1 MLAITK
7 IISNLDIVVVVLAGV
22 VFVAAVVLFLC
33 PVKLPVGKFVYK
45 VTCIIYRTSY
55 TRLVMTPLTERC
67 YRILLMALDLHR
79 GGMVCGETATGKT
92 ETIKDLAKAVAKQC
106 VGFNC
111 SENFHYG
118 KI

>member
-1 MLAITK
+1 
-7 IISNLDIVVVVLAGV
+7 
-22 VFVAAVVLFLC
+22 
-33 PVKLPVGKFVYK
+33 
-45 VTCIIYRTSY
+45 
-55 TRLVMTPLTERC
+55 MTPLTERC

-79 GGMVCGETATGKT
+79 GGLVCGETATGKT

-118 KI
+118 IKMEIALIKQYFFNIAWMIKK